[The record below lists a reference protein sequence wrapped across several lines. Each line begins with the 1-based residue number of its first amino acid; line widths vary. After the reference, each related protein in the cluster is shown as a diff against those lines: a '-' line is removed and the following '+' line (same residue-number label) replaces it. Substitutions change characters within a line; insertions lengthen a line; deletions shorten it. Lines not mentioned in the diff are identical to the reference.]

1 MTTSPQHMSKTV
13 QSRTDKLSEIRD
25 FVAGLARRYGFAED
39 DVANIVL
46 AVDEA
51 CTNII
56 KHAYQFAPDKP
67 IEVSVAMRGDAF
79 EVTVID
85 EGRAFD
91 PAALHSP
98 DLKEHLTHYRRG
110 GLGVYLMKKLMDEVE
125 YRIQPGQK
133 NLVRLVKHLP
143 HAHGR

>member
-1 MTTSPQHMSKTV
+1 MTTSPQPISKTV
-13 QSRTDKLSEIRD
+13 QSRTDKLSEIRE
-25 FVAGLARRYGFAED
+25 FVAGLARRYGFAEE

-56 KHAYQFAPDKP
+56 KHAYQFAPDKS
-67 IEVSVAMRGDAF
+67 I
-79 EVTVID
+79 EVTVVLRGTSLEITVQD
-85 EGRAFD
+85 DGRSFD
-91 PAALHSP
+91 PATLHAP

-125 YRIQPGQK
+125 YRMQPGKK
-133 NLVRLVKHLP
+133 NLVRLVKRLP
-143 HAHGR
+143 QPVSR